1 MKKLAYGFLTI
12 GLVLIV
18 LSIVLTSFSNIK
30 YNNLVNSFE
39 ENLSNIHNLENI
51 KDDLETDSDNI
62 TEDMIGLIKI
72 PVINLKYPIL
82 EGTNTKV
89 LKQAIGHF
97 EVSAL
102 PGETGNMTLIGHN
115 NFILAEPFKNL
126 DKLSVGDIVTITT
139 TEQDYTYQVTK
150 SYTVDPYNTNVV
162 KQGNKTKLTLITCT
176 NNSQKRLVVEA
187 LLSDTTID
195 NNNKEE

>member
-12 GLVLIV
+12 GLILIV
-18 LSIVLTSFSNIK
+18 LSIGLTSFSNIK
-30 YNNLVNSFE
+30 YNKLVNTFE
-39 ENLSNIHNLENI
+39 ANISNIN
-51 KDDLETDSDNI
+51 DLEHLKGELNKDKDNI
-62 TEDMIGLIKI
+62 TDDMIGLVKI
-72 PVINLKYPIL
+72 PAINLKYPIL
-82 EGTNTKV
+82 EGTSSKV

-126 DKLSVGDIVTITT
+126 DKLSVGDVVIITT

-150 SYTVDPYNTNVV
+150 FYTVDPYNTNVV
-162 KQGNKTKLTLITCT
+162 KQDKKTKLTLITCT
-176 NNSQKRLVVEA
+176 DNAQKRFVVEA
-187 LLSDTTID
+187 LLSDKSVD
-195 NNNKEE
+195 NKKE